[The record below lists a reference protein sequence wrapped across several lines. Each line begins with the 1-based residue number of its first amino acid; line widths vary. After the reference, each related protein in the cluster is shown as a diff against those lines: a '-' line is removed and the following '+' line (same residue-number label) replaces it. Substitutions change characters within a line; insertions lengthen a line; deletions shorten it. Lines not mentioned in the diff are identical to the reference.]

1 MLLRSAYLCKTMFSD
16 KLRLQL
22 KIGGAFTFSEK
33 LFSFCKQLQTLRLKK
48 VQENHSSDFREN
60 PSSGNSTWKTVIWNF
75 KSWSKPLIWIT
86 VKFEQFRSQ
95 MPLQEKPDSN
105 LHSEGDRIHRAW
117 RREIG
122 PVGSDYLAERKMLQN
137 LVRISTKKYL
147 LGSLEFSLLFLFWI
161 SFTFS
166 DVYCKQCGER
176 TGTLQVGRSLF
187 TSISFF
193 SPLYIFQ
200 TPSDRER
207 INSSLYNSLFLSL
220 GAPPRRF

>member
-33 LFSFCKQLQTLRLKK
+33 PFSFCKQLQTLRLKK

-122 PVGSDYLAERKMLQN
+122 PVGSDYLAKRKMLQN
-137 LVRISTKKYL
+137 LVRISTKNI
-147 LGSLEFSLLFLFWI
+147 SSSLLNFL
-161 SFTFS
+161 SF
-166 DVYCKQCGER
+166 
-176 TGTLQVGRSLF
+176 
-187 TSISFF
+187 SFF
-193 SPLYIFQ
+193 
-200 TPSDRER
+200 E
-207 INSSLYNSLFLSL
+207 FLSL
-220 GAPPRRF
+220 SRTCIASSAAKERGLCRSEGLSLSLSLCA